1 ELSLSVENERVVD
14 LLPKLFRRTGLQY
27 SVSDKGLVIISEQQ
41 NLQVKGTVTDVNQN
55 PLSGATVRV
64 KGSNVAKATD
74 INGQFD
80 IDVPVGTVLVVSY
93 TGYLSKEVT
102 IQNSGSLTI
111 ALTADD
117 QMLNEVVVTALGVTR
132 ERRTLGYSV
141 TQING
146 ETLTQARENNV
157 ANALVGKVAGLD
169 VTSTSGGVGSATS
182 VVIRGASSLSQTNQ
196 PLYVINGVPM
206 ENAPVGFGNTNPN

>member
-1 ELSLSVENERVVD
+1 MIKNGLMQVHSYYCMHFRFIIRMKLTLIMIVFAFLNAATANVYSQQKVSLDVQKTKLSRILKLIEESSDYYFVYSSTNKNLHKELSLSVENERVVD

-80 IDVPVGTVLVVSY
+80 IDVPVG
-93 TGYLSKEVT
+93 
-102 IQNSGSLTI
+102 
-111 ALTADD
+111 
-117 QMLNEVVVTALGVTR
+117 
-132 ERRTLGYSV
+132 
-141 TQING
+141 
-146 ETLTQARENNV
+146 
-157 ANALVGKVAGLD
+157 
-169 VTSTSGGVGSATS
+169 
-182 VVIRGASSLSQTNQ
+182 
-196 PLYVINGVPM
+196 
-206 ENAPVGFGNTNPN
+206 